1 MKILE
6 NSEESDDGDEF
17 VEAVNSSTNEIG
29 LISKGSFKIVYKPD
43 QKQKVPQTKEQR
55 KIENSP
61 KCQAHEKIEIPKNE
75 SITVKTSQGVKR
87 IIENLDKSNKVS
99 MNNDVPNSPVLVEK
113 NIKVICS
120 VEQGVMIIY

>member
-55 KIENSP
+55 KIENLP